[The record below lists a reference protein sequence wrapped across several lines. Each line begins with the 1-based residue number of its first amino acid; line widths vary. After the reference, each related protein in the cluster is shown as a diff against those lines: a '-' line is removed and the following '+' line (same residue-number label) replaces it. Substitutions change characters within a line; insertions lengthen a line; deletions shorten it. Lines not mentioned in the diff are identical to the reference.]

1 MRYRNVYF
9 SWRHTPK
16 KRRTECFITETVK
29 GQQVTTLVGTTRCH
43 SRDVY
48 SKETGR
54 RAALTQALKTLMFGR
69 VERTEVWET
78 YRTLS
83 KEPKWKK
90 REPKRVDAVKHELSK
105 EGV

>member
-1 MRYRNVYF
+1 MRYGKIYF

-16 KRRTECFITETVK
+16 KRRTECFVTAEGTK
-29 GQQVTTLVGTTRCH
+29 GPVTTLMGTTRCH

-54 RAALTQALKTLMFGR
+54 RASLTQALKNMMFGR
-69 VERTEVWET
+69 VERTEVWEA

-83 KEPKWKK
+83 KDPKWKK
-90 REPKRVDAVKHELSK
+90 REVKRVDALKHELSK
-105 EGV
+105 ESV